1 MCLELGMLLL
11 LSDHK
16 GVLELM
22 WSGVAQG
29 LGLLLPGLPSHRLQM
44 PPVEGC
50 WELEPQ
56 VGPGVSEGSSQ
67 WSCFTRSFQQSLC
80 ASGMEGSPYSVD
92 PSPPGV
98 DCCYLLPV
106 DRLVVGMG
114 GWSSALLV
122 QPQSQAQGLWEG
134 LSQHPCPS
142 LPQQQDPQP
151 RMASCPFSRARGV
164 LLLPPLEAGQLC
176 LWPATR
182 RTSYPA
188 QRLESIASA
197 SSQTLAVCAWALGAG
212 AILSL
217 SQQLKGFVALD

>member
-1 MCLELGMLLL
+1 MLLL

-29 LGLLLPGLPSHRLQM
+29 LGLLLPGLPLHRLQM

-50 WELEPQ
+50 WELEPR

-114 GWSSALLV
+114 GGVLCPPGPASVSGTGPLGGAFSASLPLPSPAAGSSAQNGFLPLL
-122 QPQSQAQGLWEG
+122 QGQRG
-134 LSQHPCPS
+134 FAFAS
-142 LPQQQDPQP
+142 P
-151 RMASCPFSRARGV
+151 RSRAALSV
-164 LLLPPLEAGQLC
+164 ACYQEDFLPRPEAGKYCFCLIPDTCSLC
-176 LWPATR
+176 LGSGSRSNLVPFPA
-182 RTSYPA
+182 A
-188 QRLESIASA
+188 
-197 SSQTLAVCAWALGAG
+197 
-212 AILSL
+212 
-217 SQQLKGFVALD
+217 